1 MTAPAKKEIVK
12 KLVNLI
18 KEYPICGV
26 VDLENLPSLQLQRM
40 RQNLKGKAVVF
51 MAKGRLIKI
60 AVDEVAKDNPG
71 IVKLKEVVG
80 GMPAMIFTKDNP
92 FKLYK
97 ILQKS
102 KSSAPAKAGQAA
114 PNDIYVKAGKTAF
127 APGPI
132 IGELGQLGIK
142 AGIED
147 GKVAIKEDK
156 LVVKDGGV
164 INAKTAEILAR
175 LGIEPME
182 VGLNLR
188 GLLEGGVIF
197 DKKVLAVDDEVY
209 KSNIQIAYTETMNL
223 AIKLGYVTKDTI
235 KTLLSKAAR
244 DASALADSQDIITKD
259 NIGKILAKAEAQA
272 SALNK

>member
-1 MTAPAKKEIVK
+1 MTSEAKKKVVK
-12 KLVNLI
+12 TLVKYM
-18 KEYPICGV
+18 KEYPICGI
-26 VDLENLPSLQLQRM
+26 VDLANLPSLQLQRM
-40 RQNLKGKAVVF
+40 RSSLKGKAVVV

-60 AVDEVAKDNPG
+60 AIEQAGKDNTE
-71 IVKLKEVVG
+71 IVKLKDVVG

-92 FKLYK
+92 FRLYK

-102 KSSAPAKAGQAA
+102 KSSAPAKAGQTA
-114 PNDIYVKAGKTAF
+114 PNDIYVKAGKTSF

-142 AGIED
+142 TGIED
-147 GKVAIKEDK
+147 GKVAVKDDK
-156 LVVKDGGV
+156 LVVKEGEV
-164 INAKTAEILAR
+164 IKAKTAEILAR

-188 GLLEGGVIF
+188 GLIEEGVIF
-197 DKKVLAVDDEVY
+197 DKKVLAVDDDVY
-209 KSNIQIAYTETMNL
+209 KANIQTAYTETLNL
-223 AIKLGYVTKDTI
+223 AVKLGYATKDTI
-235 KTLLSKAAR
+235 KTLVTKAAR

-272 SALNK
+272 SVLKK